1 MNFVKCINAAYGYA
15 IFINLDNIE
24 SIYHSNDGGTILCPG
39 LNGGSLYEVK
49 EKPEEILTMAMG
61 VEGGLLPHL
70 MKNKA
75 LGGGE

>member
-1 MNFVKCINAAYGYA
+1 MHFVKCINAAYGYA

-39 LNGGSLYEVK
+39 LNGDSLYEVK

-61 VEGGLLPHL
+61 VGGGLLPHL
-70 MKNKA
+70 MKNNDAK
-75 LGGGE
+75 G